1 MSAWDIHRSVDS
13 AHIMTDLAIE
23 LGAQEEAI
31 LSATGISPDQLRF
44 PDAVVEARQELRLI
58 ANLLEELKSV
68 PGLGVL
74 AGERYHFNAFGAL
87 GFALVSSRTLRDAM
101 EIGLKYIQLTFAFS
115 RILLRD
121 SGHRIHIRFEPQD
134 LSARLQQFIVERDCA
149 CFVTLQRDMFSRLS
163 PLEAV
168 HFTFDSPAN
177 TEAYENFF
185 NLKPKFG
192 MPANELVLNR
202 AQLLERMPQ
211 ANDLALEA
219 AQAQCEAL
227 LNERLQRAGLSAKV
241 RQHLAN
247 NAAEMPNMERVA
259 QALNTIPR
267 TLRRRL
273 KQENTSFAE
282 LRDEVRQTLAEE
294 YLSGPRLSVEQV
306 AERLGYSGP
315 TSFIN
320 AYKRWYGKTPSANR
334 WTTTDSI
341 KPLTPT
347 MKKSRR

>member
-1 MSAWDIHRSVDS
+1 
-13 AHIMTDLAIE
+13 
-23 LGAQEEAI
+23 
-31 LSATGISPDQLRF
+31 
-44 PDAVVEARQELRLI
+44 
-58 ANLLEELKSV
+58 
-68 PGLGVL
+68 
-74 AGERYHFNAFGAL
+74 
-87 GFALVSSRTLRDAM
+87 
-101 EIGLKYIQLTFAFS
+101 
-115 RILLRD
+115 
-121 SGHRIHIRFEPQD
+121 
-134 LSARLQQFIVERDCA
+134 
-149 CFVTLQRDMFSRLS
+149 MFSRLS
-163 PLEAV
+163 PLEDV
-168 HFTFDSPAN
+168 HFSFDCPVN
-177 TEAYENFF
+177 TTSYENFF

-211 ANDLALEA
+211 ANDFALEA

-227 LNERLQRAGLSAKV
+227 LNKRLQRAGLSAKV

-282 LRDEVRQTLAEE
+282 LRDEVRQTLAVE
-294 YLSGPRLSVEQV
+294 YLSGAQLSVEQV

-320 AYKRWYGKTPSANR
+320 AYKRWHGKTPSANR
-334 WTTTDSI
+334 WTTTGI
-341 KPLTPT
+341 L
-347 MKKSRR
+347 

>member
-1 MSAWDIHRSVDS
+1 
-13 AHIMTDLAIE
+13 
-23 LGAQEEAI
+23 
-31 LSATGISPDQLRF
+31 
-44 PDAVVEARQELRLI
+44 
-58 ANLLEELKSV
+58 
-68 PGLGVL
+68 
-74 AGERYHFNAFGAL
+74 
-87 GFALVSSRTLRDAM
+87 
-101 EIGLKYIQLTFAFS
+101 
-115 RILLRD
+115 
-121 SGHRIHIRFEPQD
+121 
-134 LSARLQQFIVERDCA
+134 
-149 CFVTLQRDMFSRLS
+149 
-163 PLEAV
+163 
-168 HFTFDSPAN
+168 
-177 TEAYENFF
+177 
-185 NLKPKFG
+185 
-192 MPANELVLNR
+192 
-202 AQLLERMPQ
+202 
-211 ANDLALEA
+211 
-219 AQAQCEAL
+219 
-227 LNERLQRAGLSAKV
+227 
-241 RQHLAN
+241 
-247 NAAEMPNMERVA
+247 MPNMEHVA